1 MCGNAQRR
9 ATFAC
14 FARTVPS
21 TLIAAGTPMHYAALR
36 TLLESWGEL
45 RPQPASDWQGT
56 IPLPAAL
63 ADFYAQVGPWGETLH
78 AQVGPTGVSLDIG
91 GNPVDIPPLHKLWQR
106 QAGYRWN
113 AVSGER
119 IADWNEHWLV
129 VADQGADPFILDTAS
144 GEILLAFHGAGAWQP
159 KRLAAS
165 LDSAFGG
172 LATIANAMAELGDD
186 AFDDTDEL
194 LATAR
199 TAVAT
204 ALASYLGSAAQAA
217 QFLDVLEWY
226 QA

>member
-1 MCGNAQRR
+1 MSY
-9 ATFAC
+9 T
-14 FARTVPS
+14 
-21 TLIAAGTPMHYAALR
+21 ALC
-36 TLLESWGEL
+36 TLLAPWGEL
-45 RPQPASDWQGT
+45 RPQPASDWQGP

-63 ADFYAQVGPWGETLH
+63 ADFYAQVGPCGETYH

-119 IADWNEHWLV
+119 IADWCEQWLV

-144 GEILLAFHGAGAWQP
+144 GEVLFAFHGAGTWQP
-159 KRLAAS
+159 KLLAAT
-165 LDSAFGG
+165 LQTAFGG
-172 LATIANAMAELGDD
+172 LATMANAMAELGDD
-186 AFDDTDEL
+186 AFDDTGEL

-199 TAVAT
+199 AAVA
-204 ALASYLGSAAQAA
+204 ASLASYLGSAPQAA

>member
-1 MCGNAQRR
+1 MSY
-9 ATFAC
+9 T
-14 FARTVPS
+14 
-21 TLIAAGTPMHYAALR
+21 ALR
-36 TLLESWGEL
+36 TLLAPWGEL
-45 RPQPASDWQGT
+45 RPQPASDWQGP

-63 ADFYAQVGPWGETLH
+63 ADFYAQVGPCGETYH

-119 IADWNEHWLV
+119 IADWCEQWLV

-144 GEILLAFHGAGAWQP
+144 GEVLFAFHGAGTWQP
-159 KRLAAS
+159 KLLAAT
-165 LDSAFGG
+165 LQTAFGG
-172 LATIANAMAELGDD
+172 LATMANVMAELGDD
-186 AFDDTDEL
+186 AFDDTGEL

-199 TAVAT
+199 AAVA
-204 ALASYLGSAAQAA
+204 ASLASYLGSATQAA

-226 QA
+226 